1 MAKRAAAGLTVA
13 IPAVFFHR
21 FFVRRV
27 DELVVAM
34 EQEATKLVEVMQGN
48 REVDFNGNGNGNG
61 RKVASG
67 AKGA

>member
-1 MAKRAAAGLTVA
+1 
-13 IPAVFFHR
+13 
-21 FFVRRV
+21 
-27 DELVVAM
+27 M

-61 RKVASG
+61 RKVATG